1 MLLFDSRAIAVLNRL
16 NSAGYEAYLVGGCVR
31 DSLRNVAIHDYDAT
45 TSALPE
51 EILQVFSDTPVI
63 ETGIRHGTV
72 TVVFQGLAV
81 EVTTYRVDGEYAD
94 SRHPNQVTFTRNL
107 REDLARRDFTVN
119 ALAWSEETGVVD
131 FFGGMDDL
139 AQGMLRCVGEPRTRF
154 EEDGL
159 RILRGLRFAS
169 VLQFSLES
177 ATESALRLEK
187 HRLTMVSA
195 ERIREELKKM
205 LCGDGAFDVLS
216 SFSDVLGVVFP
227 ELLPTVGFDQRNFHH
242 VYSLYEH
249 LIHTVKNVP
258 PLPRLRLAALFH
270 DLGKPATFSVDPQ
283 GVGHFYGHAQK
294 SAEMAEEILARLRFS
309 NAERREII
317 PLIRHHDAPIDPTPT
332 AVRRKLNKLGEDGFF
347 DLISLM
353 RADNLAL
360 NPEFHHRQKTYD
372 ELEAIAREILAEEPC
387 FSLRHLAVKGN
398 DLMALGYQGKEIGEI
413 LRVLLAAVMDDL
425 VENRRE
431 DLLDYWKSRENK

>member
-1 MLLFDSRAIAVLNRL
+1 MLFDSRAIAVLNRL

-51 EILQVFSDTPVI
+51 EILQVFPDTPVI

-119 ALAWSEETGVVD
+119 ALAWSEEAGVVD

-139 AQGMLRCVGEPRTRF
+139 AQGILRCVGEPRTRF

-169 VLQFSLES
+169 VLQFSLEP

-195 ERIREELKKM
+195 ERIREELIKM

-216 SFSDVLGVVFP
+216 SFSDVLGVVLP

-242 VYSLYEH
+242 VYPLYEH

-294 SAEMAEEILARLRFS
+294 STEMTEEILARLRFF

-332 AVRRKLNKLGEDGFF
+332 AVRRKLNKLGETGFF

-387 FSLRHLAVKGN
+387 FSLRHLAVKGD

>member
-1 MLLFDSRAIAVLNRL
+1 MLFDSRAIAVLNRL

-51 EILQVFSDTPVI
+51 EILQVFPDTPVI

-119 ALAWSEETGVVD
+119 ALAWSEEAGVVD

-139 AQGMLRCVGEPRTRF
+139 AQGILRCVGEPRTRF

-169 VLQFSLES
+169 VLQFSLEP

-195 ERIREELKKM
+195 ERIREELIKM

-216 SFSDVLGVVFP
+216 SFSDVLGVVLP

-242 VYSLYEH
+242 VYPLYEH

-294 SAEMAEEILARLRFS
+294 SAEMAEEILERLRFS

-317 PLIRHHDAPIDPTPT
+317 PLIRHHDAPIEPTAT